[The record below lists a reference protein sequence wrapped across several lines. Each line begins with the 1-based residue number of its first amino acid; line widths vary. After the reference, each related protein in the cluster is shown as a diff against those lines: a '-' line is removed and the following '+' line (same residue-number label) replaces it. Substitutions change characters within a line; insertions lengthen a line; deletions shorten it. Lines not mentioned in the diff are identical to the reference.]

1 MRIPKP
7 AVSNYS
13 KEDDMYLI
21 ASVQR
26 PWIHEFRS
34 SFIGQ
39 RRSHS
44 VMIIDMDA
52 PSEIAWMLP
61 ERS

>member
-1 MRIPKP
+1 
-7 AVSNYS
+7 
-13 KEDDMYLI
+13 MYLI

-39 RRSHS
+39 RRSHN